1 MIAYRSPLSIF
12 HLINN
17 IVVVVGIGCLDRL
30 FTDGRKVKIG
40 NKSRRFLRVCAEKH
54 IADTNI
60 PVIDSKQVEGVK
72 T

>member
-17 IVVVVGIGCLDRL
+17 LVVVVGIGCLDGL

-40 NKSRRFLRVCAEKH
+40 YKTRRFLWVCAEKH

-60 PVIDSKQVEGVK
+60 PVIDSKQVEGV
-72 T
+72 